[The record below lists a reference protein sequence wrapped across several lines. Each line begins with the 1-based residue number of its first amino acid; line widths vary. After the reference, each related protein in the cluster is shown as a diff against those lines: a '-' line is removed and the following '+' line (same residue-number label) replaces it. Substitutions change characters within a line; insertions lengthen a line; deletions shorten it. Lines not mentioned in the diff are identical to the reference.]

1 MHLRDIIN
9 EQPTDFSIIQ
19 ADCAQFLCESQQHLA
34 YRMLPRTY
42 ADIQR
47 VKVRQ
52 QKRTDIVTQV
62 FNEAF
67 SDVHNLRQRSV
78 IAQTYRPVPTET
90 HEPFYVFPLNGYKYM
105 YSKEVK
111 DSSSEYNQMIAVM
124 LEQFNDNDVAT
135 EITSDVVKYTYTNT
149 MLVEGMRAGAEIIFY
164 NIPSYY
170 AVRCE
175 TYSDP
180 QQLITYL
187 Y

>member
-19 ADCAQFLCESQQHLA
+19 ADCAQYLCESQQHMT

-42 ADIQR
+42 SDVQR

-52 QKRTDIVTQV
+52 QKRTDFVTQV

-78 IAQTYRPVPTET
+78 IAQSYQPTPTET
-90 HEPFYVFPLNGYKYM
+90 HEPFYVFPLNGYKYV

-111 DSSSEYNQMIAVM
+111 DSSSEYKHMIDVM
-124 LEQFNDNDVAT
+124 IEQLNNDDVAT
-135 EITSDVVKYTYTNT
+135 EIISDVVKYTYTNA
-149 MLVEGMRAGAEIIFY
+149 MLSEGMRAGAEIIFY

-170 AVRCE
+170 AVRCGA
-175 TYSDP
+175 YPNP